1 MSQFASVTRSRTER
15 YTFSFHHL
23 SPFTSNCALISQKLG
38 DLIDGSDQCRQ
49 SAVAAHSSRQVR
61 EEKHV
66 AHLFLFVNQE
76 GFAFVVEK
84 LHKVAQH
91 DEEGRYRSRQSHE
104 C

>member
-1 MSQFASVTRSRTER
+1 
-15 YTFSFHHL
+15 
-23 SPFTSNCALISQKLG
+23 
-38 DLIDGSDQCRQ
+38 
-49 SAVAAHSSRQVR
+49 VR